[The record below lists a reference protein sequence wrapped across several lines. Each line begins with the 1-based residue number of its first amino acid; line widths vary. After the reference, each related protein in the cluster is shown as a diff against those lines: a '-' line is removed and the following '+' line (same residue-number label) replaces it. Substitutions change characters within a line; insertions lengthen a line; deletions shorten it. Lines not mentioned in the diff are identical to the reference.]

1 VIVINLMIQDLQLPE
16 SDLQRYR
23 TRCLGAG
30 TLGLAASAIGAIGNS
45 EQFFRSYLQAY
56 LFWLGI
62 TLGCLAIAMLHH
74 LSGGAWG
81 LVIRRL
87 LETASR
93 TLPLMAVLFL
103 PIVLGLPSL
112 YEWARPAALAH
123 DRILQHKTLYLNVP
137 FFLIRA
143 LVYFAAWILIAHF
156 LSKWSLEQD
165 RTAAPS
171 LSRRLELLSGPG
183 LVVYGA
189 TMTFASIDWVMSLEA
204 HWFSTIYG
212 LSFMVGQVLGSFAFV
227 IAMAIWLSSRKPFSD
242 FISSGHLHDLGKLLL
257 AFVMLWAYMAFSQ
270 FLIIYSGNLPEE
282 IPWYLR
288 REHGVWGWIAVM
300 LILFHFVLPFLLLLS
315 RDLKQS
321 ARKLLKVALL
331 VIFMRYLELY
341 WLISPASASR
351 GLHVWLDLAALVG
364 VGGLWLAFF
373 ARQLKGKPVL
383 PLHDPFMQ
391 EALEHGKE

>member
-1 VIVINLMIQDLQLPE
+1 MIQDFQLPE

-30 TLGLAASAIGAIGNS
+30 ILGLAASAIGAIGNS
-45 EQFFRSYLQAY
+45 DQFFRSYLQAY

-62 TLGCLAIAMLHH
+62 ALGCLAIAMLHH

-81 LVIRRL
+81 LIIRRL
-87 LETASR
+87 LETAAR
-93 TLPLMAVLFL
+93 TLPLLAVLFL
-103 PIVLGLPSL
+103 PIALGLPSL

-123 DRILQHKTLYLNVP
+123 DKILQHKTPYLNVP

-143 LVYFAAWILIAHF
+143 LIYFTAWILIARF
-156 LSKWSLEQD
+156 LSKWSQEQD
-165 RTAAPS
+165 RTADPS

-212 LSFMVGQVLGSFAFV
+212 LSFMVGQVLGAFAFV
-227 IAMAIWLSSRKPFSD
+227 IALSIWLSSRKPFSEI
-242 FISSGHLHDLGKLLL
+242 ISAGHLHDLGKLLL

-270 FLIIYSGNLPEE
+270 FLIMYSGNLPEE
-282 IPWYLR
+282 IPWYMR
-288 REHGVWGWIAVM
+288 RQRGVWGWIALA

-321 ARKLLKVALL
+321 GGKLLKVALL
-331 VIFMRYLELY
+331 ILFMRYLELS
-341 WLISPASASR
+341 WLIAPASPSR
-351 GLHVWLDLAALVG
+351 GGLDLWLDLATMAG
-364 VGGLWLAFF
+364 IGGLWLAFF
-373 ARQLKGKPVL
+373 SRQLKGKPVL
-383 PLHDPFMQ
+383 PLHDPFLR
-391 EALEHGKE
+391 EALEHGRE

>member
-1 VIVINLMIQDLQLPE
+1 MIQDLQLLE

-30 TLGLAASAIGAIGNS
+30 ILGLAVSAIGAVSNS

-62 TLGCLAIAMLHH
+62 ALGCLAIAMLHH

-81 LVIRRL
+81 LIIRRL
-87 LETASR
+87 LETAAR
-93 TLPLMAVLFL
+93 TLPVLAVLFL
-103 PIVLGLPSL
+103 PIVLGLSSL

-123 DRILQHKTLYLNVP
+123 DKILQHKTLYLNVP
-137 FFLIRA
+137 FFLTRA
-143 LVYFAAWILIAHF
+143 VIYFAAWILIARF
-156 LSKWSLEQD
+156 LSKWSLQQD
-165 RTAAPS
+165 RTADPS

-183 LVVYGA
+183 LVIYGA

-212 LSFMVGQVLGSFAFV
+212 LSFMVGQVLGAFAFV
-227 IAMAIWLSSRKPFSD
+227 IALVIWLSSHKPFSE

-257 AFVMLWAYMAFSQ
+257 TFVMLWAYMAFSQ

-288 REHGVWGWIAVM
+288 REDGVWGWVAIL

-315 RDLKQS
+315 RDLKRS
-321 ARKLLKVALL
+321 GGKLLKVALL
-331 VIFMRYLELY
+331 VVFMRYVELS
-341 WLISPASASR
+341 WLISPTPRSAG
-351 GLHVWLDLAALVG
+351 GLHLWLDLATMTG

-373 ARQLKGKPVL
+373 ATQLKGKPVL
-383 PLHDPFMQ
+383 PLHDPFL
-391 EALEHGKE
+391 EAALEHGKE

>member
-1 VIVINLMIQDLQLPE
+1 MIQDIQLPE
-16 SDLQRYR
+16 SELQQYR
-23 TRCLGAG
+23 KRCLVVGVM
-30 TLGLAASAIGAIGNS
+30 GLAASVIGAFLNS

-62 TLGCLAIAMLHH
+62 ALGCLAIAMLHH

-87 LETASR
+87 LESAAR

-112 YEWARPAALAH
+112 YEWARPAAVAH
-123 DRILQHKTLYLNVP
+123 DKILQHKTLYLNVP

-143 LVYFAAWILIAHF
+143 LVYFAAWILMAHF

-171 LSRRLELLSGPG
+171 LSRRLELWSGPG
-183 LVVYGA
+183 LVIYGA
-189 TMTFASIDWVMSLEA
+189 SMTFASIDWIMSLEA

-212 LSFMVGQVLGSFAFV
+212 LSFMVGQVLGAFAFV
-227 IAMAIWLSSRKPFSD
+227 IAVTIWLSSRKPFSEV
-242 FISSGHLHDLGKLLL
+242 ISSGHLHDLGKLLL

-282 IPWYLR
+282 IPWYMR
-288 REHGVWGWIAVM
+288 RQQGVWGWIAIA

-321 ARKLLKVALL
+321 AGKLLKVAVL
-331 VIFMRYLELY
+331 VVFMRYLELF
-341 WLISPASASR
+341 WLISPASPAPG
-351 GLHVWLDLAALVG
+351 GLQIWLDLATMAG
-364 VGGLWLAFF
+364 IGGLWLAFF
-373 ARQLKGKPVL
+373 ARQLQGKPVL
-383 PLHDPFMQ
+383 PLHDPFLQ
-391 EALEHGKE
+391 EALEHGDSDSDG